1 MANPG
6 IKTLALLDFVV
17 FETHVP
23 FATALYPVPHAVQ
36 LEALEQ
42 VLQLLGQAVHPCVV
56 GR

>member
-6 IKTLALLDFVV
+6 INILALLVFVV

-42 VLQLLGQAVHPCVV
+42 ALQLLGQAVHPCVV